1 MNWPLLQLTVRRMMA
16 AIVVIALLLAA
27 MTWLIRLN
35 NDFDQKLHDF
45 YGPDGALHRNPDYD
59 RGERF

>member
-1 MNWPLLQLTVRRMMA
+1 MNWPLVQLTLRRMMA
-16 AIVVIALLLAA
+16 AIVVIALLVAT

-45 YGPDGALHRNPDYD
+45 FGPDGALHREPDNTPND
-59 RGERF
+59 RF